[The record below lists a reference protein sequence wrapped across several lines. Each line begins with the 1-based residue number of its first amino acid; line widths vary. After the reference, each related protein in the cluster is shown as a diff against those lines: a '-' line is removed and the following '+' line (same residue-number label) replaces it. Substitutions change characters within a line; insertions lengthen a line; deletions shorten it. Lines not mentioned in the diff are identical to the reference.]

1 MLRFVTAGESH
12 GPALTAIIDGLPA
25 GLALDAEQIDRDLRR
40 RQGGYGRGG
49 RQRIERDHAEVTGGL
64 VNGVTI
70 GAPVAIQIANRDWE
84 NWRDRV
90 VPPWRRPRPGHADLA
105 GAIKYGLDDL
115 RLVAERASARETA
128 ARVAMGA
135 VCRALLAYVGV
146 RLGSYVEAIGGV
158 RAGLDDLPLDER
170 LERALASDVSCPDP
184 AAADAMRAAI
194 DAARAA
200 GDSLGGVVVAA
211 ALGVPVGLGS
221 HAQWDRRLDGRLA
234 QAVMSVQAVK
244 GVEIGPAF
252 ENAALPGTRV
262 HDALYPANVPGVGAT
277 GGSPRSANVP
287 GVGATGGSPTPADES
302 RVGAT
307 GGSPRSAT
315 EPGVGATGGSPRP
328 ADESRVGATGGSP
341 RSATEPGVGTT
352 GGSPRPADESRVGA
366 TGGSPRPADGFPVWA
381 TGRSPLRGVAL
392 VRRTNRA
399 GGVEG
404 GISNGAPIVVR
415 AAMKPIPTTVSPQP
429 TVDLDTGEAAE
440 TQYQRSDVCAVP
452 AAAVVVE
459 AMVAWVLA
467 DALLERY
474 GGDHVDAILR
484 RVRDDG

>member
-1 MLRFVTAGESH
+1 MLRFLTAGESH

-25 GLALDAEQIDRDLRR
+25 GLALEAEAIDRDLRR

-49 RQRIERDHAEVTGGL
+49 RQRIERDQVTFTGGL

-70 GAPVAIQIANRDWE
+70 GAPLAIQIANRDWE
-84 NWRDRV
+84 NWRSRD
-90 VPPWRRPRPGHADLA
+90 VPAWRRPRPGHADLA

-115 RLVAERASARETA
+115 RLIAERASARETA
-128 ARVAMGA
+128 ARVAVGA
-135 VCRALLAYVGV
+135 VCRALLARAGV
-146 RLGSYVEAIGGV
+146 RLGSYVEAIGSV
-158 RAGLDDLPLDER
+158 RADVEDLTVEER
-170 LERALASDVSCPDP
+170 LERATASDVSCPD
-184 AAADAMRAAI
+184 AAADRAMRAAI
-194 DAARAA
+194 DAAREA
-200 GDSLGGVVVAA
+200 GDSLGGVVVAV

-262 HDALYPANVPGVGAT
+262 HDALYPGAPGA
-277 GGSPRSANVP
+277 
-287 GVGATGGSPTPADES
+287 
-302 RVGAT
+302 
-307 GGSPRSAT
+307 
-315 EPGVGATGGSPRP
+315 RP
-328 ADESRVGATGGSP
+328 
-341 RSATEPGVGTT
+341 
-352 GGSPRPADESRVGA
+352 
-366 TGGSPRPADGFPVWA
+366 
-381 TGRSPLRGVAL
+381 

-404 GISNGAPIVVR
+404 GMSNGEPILVR
-415 AAMKPIPTTVSPQP
+415 AAVKPIPTTVTPQL

-459 AMVAWVLA
+459 AMVAWVLS
-467 DALLERY
+467 DALMERY
-474 GGDHVDAILR
+474 GGDHVDTLVR
-484 RVRDDG
+484 RVDDDRR